1 MHAPGNPWRVLALS
15 VVRDCDDGGERAG
28 EVRDRHGEH
37 HGREKSEGHLRQ
49 ENRELREMLIQNGLF
64 IRIAQGLTK
73 LGLEPPADMRDLTM
87 AMSAEKYRATLVS
100 QMPQVPTPLPHLCVS
115 HYGFVPVSA
124 SPRPAECDGGGGGP
138 YTGAEAFGA
147 VGGAC
152 APCERPGAAGDGLPG
167 RTPLPLPEETKCHML
182 LPRP

>member
-1 MHAPGNPWRVLALS
+1 MTTTVA
-15 VVRDCDDGGERAG
+15 GGAG

-37 HGREKSEGHLRQ
+37 HGRDTSEDHLRQ

-100 QMPQVPTPLPHLCVS
+100 QMPQVPTPLPHRALV
-115 HYGFVPVSA
+115 FRTRQRL
-124 SPRPAECDGGGGGP
+124 SPWR
-138 YTGAEAFGA
+138 
-147 VGGAC
+147 
-152 APCERPGAAGDGLPG
+152 
-167 RTPLPLPEETKCHML
+167 
-182 LPRP
+182 